1 MSDLSEDP
9 RFVAFLETTARIT
22 GTGMPFEIVE
32 EDVLGER
39 LGVYANRA
47 HSMREILL
55 GADRFGDRDCYVFGD
70 GSRLSFAELLP
81 QVASLAGALRDTHGI
96 GPGDRV
102 AVCAANC
109 REWLMTFWAVGV
121 LDAVLVAMNGWW
133 TGPEMRN
140 ALELTDPKLLVMDEK
155 RRARLD
161 GDPGVALLI
170 TEHDFAGLCDDND
183 ATVPDVPIA
192 EDDPFILIFTS
203 GTTGRPKAAVLSHR
217 SVISYLMEQSF
228 IAARG
233 IAMAGTQRSA
243 AAPLPSDSPAAS
255 DAPDA
260 PAAPPPTVRLAPYP
274 LFHVSGM
281 SMAVSTVMTGA
292 PTVWPLGRFDPADVL
307 RLTREEGIS
316 VWGGGTTHVVRLLQ
330 HPDIETIEPT
340 SIASIGI
347 GGSATPPDVL
357 RQIEERFPHL
367 AGSTSTGYGSTETGL
382 ISWAPGW
389 MLQARAD
396 CVGPL
401 MPTSQARITDDD
413 GTELPPGEEGNIEA
427 RSWMSM
433 LGYWHNDAATA
444 ETVRPGRWIRTGDF
458 GRFEDGILF
467 IASRKRDLIIR
478 GGENIYPFEIE
489 HRLDEHDEVLEA
501 AVYGVDDPTHGQV
514 VKAVVVV
521 APGSPLTSDEVR
533 AFCALTLASY
543 KVPEQVEIRTE
554 PLPRTANGK
563 VMKQVLAGDVE
574 NTFIEE

>member
-1 MSDLSEDP
+1 MTTELADDP
-9 RFVAFLETTARIT
+9 RLAALLETTTRIT
-22 GTGMPFEIVE
+22 EPGMPFEIVE

-39 LGVYANRA
+39 LPVYANRP

-55 GADRFGDRDCYVFGD
+55 GAERFGDRDCYVFGD
-70 GSRLSFAELLP
+70 GSRLRFDELAP
-81 QVASLAGALRDTHGI
+81 QVASLTRALRDTYGI
-96 GPGDRV
+96 LPGDRV

-109 REWLMTFWAVGV
+109 REWLMTFWAAGAMN
-121 LDAVLVAMNGWW
+121 AVLVAMNGWW
-133 TGPEMRN
+133 TGAEMRN

-161 GDPGVALLI
+161 GDPGVPLLR
-170 TEHDFAGLCDDND
+170 TEHDFAAMFDDSSATLPDD
-183 ATVPDVPIA
+183 AIA
-192 EDDPFILIFTS
+192 EDDPFKLIFTS

-233 IAMAGTQRSA
+233 MAMAGIT
-243 AAPLPSDSPAAS
+243 SPAPGATS
-255 DAPDA
+255 T
-260 PAAPPPTVRLAPYP
+260 PPPARLAPYP

-281 SMAVSTVMTGA
+281 SMAVSTVMSGA
-292 PTVWPLGRFDPADVL
+292 PTVWPLGRFDPANVL
-307 RLTREEGIS
+307 ALTRDENVS
-316 VWGGGTTHVVRLLQ
+316 VWGGGTTHIVRLLQ
-330 HPDIETIEPT
+330 HPDIETIDPKQI
-340 SIASIGI
+340 SSVGV
-347 GGSATPPDVL
+347 GGSATPPDVI

-367 AGSTSTGYGSTETGL
+367 ESSVSTGYGSTETGL

-389 MLQARAD
+389 MLKAAPD

-413 GTELPPGEEGNIEA
+413 GTELAPGGEGNIEA

-433 LGYWHNDAATA
+433 LGYWHNDAANA

-458 GRFEDGILF
+458 GRFERGILF

-501 AVYGVDDPTHGQV
+501 AAYGVDDPMFGQV

-521 APGSPLTSDEVR
+521 GPGSALTAEGVR
-533 AFCALTLASY
+533 AFCAETLASY

-563 VMKQVLAGDVE
+563 VMKQVLAGQAE
-574 NTFIEE
+574 NTFVEE